1 MSSHRADKH
10 RAAQG
15 AGQPSAQPVAPGRRR
30 AGRAPRRVS
39 NVASPS
45 LVGGL
50 ALVVAAIGAAA
61 AGQAISAGHD
71 VTPASAQRSGT
82 YVATL
87 SDASLEG
94 RDATRVSR
102 SGIRPPLTSS
112 TAATKAAQRRTSKL
126 SDAAG
131 VADDYAQ
138 ELADERRKKLRIAAR
153 AAKVYAQELADERR
167 KKLRIAA
174 REARVYAQELADE
187 RRDKLREAAMAAEVY
202 AQELADERRDKLR
215 EAAMAAKV
223 YAQELADDE
232 WVMPTSGSGV
242 STWFGESG
250 PYWSSGYHTGID
262 FSAAYGTP
270 GVAVAN
276 ATVVQTGWDGAYG
289 NQVRLQ
295 LENGDEVWYNHLSS
309 IDVVSGQ
316 SVVKGQQVGRIGD
329 TGNSYGA
336 HLHLE
341 YRLVSNLG
349 DGVDPRLYFLEHGIS
364 L

>member
-1 MSSHRADKH
+1 M
-10 RAAQG
+10 
-15 AGQPSAQPVAPGRRR
+15 
-30 AGRAPRRVS
+30 S

-87 SDASLEG
+87 SGASLEG

-187 RRDKLREAAMAAEVY
+187 RRDKLREAAMAA
-202 AQELADERRDKLR
+202 
-215 EAAMAAKV
+215 KV

-232 WVMPTSGSGV
+232 WVMPISGSGV